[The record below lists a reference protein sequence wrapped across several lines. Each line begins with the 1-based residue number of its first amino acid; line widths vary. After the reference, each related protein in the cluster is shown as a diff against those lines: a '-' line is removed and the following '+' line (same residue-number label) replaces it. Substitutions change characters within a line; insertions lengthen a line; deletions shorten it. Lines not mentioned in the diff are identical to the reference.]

1 MSNCECNST
10 FILLCYIKFP
20 PIIIEI
26 LLPILSI
33 IGNIL
38 IYSGLSK
45 LFCHEKTKIIK
56 ILWSFNIVFF
66 CFIIL
71 INFLLIIFRCFHQIY
86 NKLFSWSYALSVVEI
101 IISFIGIFI
110 DLIIIVFFV
119 YLIYTP
125 SKIKYLILTK
135 EEFSFA
141 KISLTAL
148 LFIWIN
154 ILLMTLTDNLLIEL
168 KIYGSYSE
176 YSKAIDD
183 ENNFCNKMNK
193 KNKNEENDNISNKST
208 DKSSEDKKHNN
219 ANIMV
224 QVNNNINNKNNNNNN
239 CDGNNANDKDVNV
252 EIDNNNINHE
262 MNNIMIDN
270 MKSSVMSANR
280 LIENDNE
287 MNKNLEENEEIKI

>member
-1 MSNCECNST
+1 MSNNECNST

-20 PIIIEI
+20 PLMIEI

-38 IYSGLSK
+38 IYGGLSK
-45 LFCHEKTKIIK
+45 MFCHEKTKFIK
-56 ILWSFNIVFF
+56 ILWGSNIVFF
-66 CFIIL
+66 SFIIL

-101 IISFIGIFI
+101 IISFISIFI

-125 SKIKYLILTK
+125 SKIKYLILSN

-141 KISLTAL
+141 KISLSAL

-183 ENNFCNKMNK
+183 ENNFFNKMNK
-193 KNKNEENDNISNKST
+193 KNKNEENDSNSNKST
-208 DKSSEDKKHNN
+208 DKSSEDKKNNN

-224 QVNNNINNKNNNNNN
+224 QVNNNINNNNNNN
-239 CDGNNANDKDVNV
+239 CDGNNANDKDVNGEV
-252 EIDNNNINHE
+252 DNNNLNTE